1 MNELCLDS
9 TSNKPFV
16 YSSGGIAVN
25 TAAFQTRH
33 LLKKRKGKE
42 KRKRRKGGKKKG
54 SEGVKERGRKK
65 ERERGLNP
73 GNLTG
78 YVMS

>member
-1 MNELCLDS
+1 M
-9 TSNKPFV
+9 
-16 YSSGGIAVN
+16 N
-25 TAAFQTRH
+25 TAASQIRH
-33 LLKKRKGKE
+33 LLKRRKGKE
-42 KRKRRKGGKKKG
+42 KRERRKGGKKEG
-54 SEGVKERGRKK
+54 REGVKERGRKK